1 MRQLISLLLLL
12 MTATVAFAQI
22 LTLDQCFQWAS
33 ENHPKTGEKVL
44 LDKSLQLR
52 LEQLDKNFLPQLG
65 FEGQASYQSD
75 VTQVDLDVPGMNLD
89 IPSPDKDQYKAAL
102 NLSQTIYDGGI
113 TKSSK
118 KIEEMSAEINKQQME
133 VTMLQLKESVAKTY
147 FTILLMQQ
155 QKEQLRIIREKLQA
169 QLSQVRSAVENGSA
183 IPSDTSLIKVEL
195 VKLNNQINQMERNRK
210 TSFLILEELTGN
222 SLPASRKLSVPQ
234 YNVPEADSFEARP
247 EMKLLDMQ
255 ITQLDHNRS
264 LQDKLYRPK
273 VAAFGTAG
281 YGKPALNMLSDEFN
295 SYWVVGAKVT
305 WELWNWKKAEDEK
318 KILSFNQRILQKE
331 IEALEQNLNVSLLQ
345 KQSEIDDYREMT
357 QEDLKVLELYK
368 GIVESHASK
377 LKNGTITPA
386 AFIDQLNNQ
395 KNAQLNY
402 ELHQIQ
408 LEKAKVEYHLTLGK
422 TKL

>member
-1 MRQLISLLLLL
+1 MRQLISLLFVLLL
-12 MTATVAFAQI
+12 APVAAAQI
-22 LTLDQCFQWAS
+22 LTLEQCFQWAV
-33 ENHPKTGEKVL
+33 EDHPKTGEKVL

-52 LEQLDKNFLPQLG
+52 LEQLDKNFLPQFG
-65 FEGQASYQSD
+65 FEGQATYQSD
-75 VTQVDLDVPGMNLD
+75 VTRVDLNVTGMNLD

-113 TKSSK
+113 TKTSK
-118 KIEEMSAEINKQQME
+118 KMEEMSAEINNQQIE
-133 VTMLQLKESVAKTY
+133 VTMLQIKESVAKTY

-155 QKEQLRIIREKLQA
+155 QKAQLLIIREKLKA
-169 QLSQVRSAVENGSA
+169 QLSQIRSAVQNGMA

-195 VKLNNQINQMERNRK
+195 VKLGNQINQVDRNRK
-210 TSFLILEELTGN
+210 TSFLILEELTGK

-234 YNVPEADSFEARP
+234 YTVQAENSFEARP
-247 EMKLLDMQ
+247 EMKLFDMQ
-255 ITQLDHNRS
+255 MTQLDHSKS

-295 SYWVVGAKVT
+295 TYWVFGAKVT
-305 WELWNWKKAEDEK
+305 WELWNWNKAEDEK
-318 KILSFNQRILQKE
+318 KILSFKQRILQKE
-331 IEALEQNLNVSLLQ
+331 KEALKQNLNVSLLQ

-357 QEDLKVLELYK
+357 HEDLKVLELYK
-368 GIVESHASK
+368 GIVKSHASR

-386 AFIDQLNNQ
+386 EFIDQLNNQ
-395 KNAQLNY
+395 KKAQLNY

-422 TKL
+422 TIQ